1 MTNYQLSNAAQNDLE
16 DIFFYG
22 MELFGI
28 EGALRYKDGIT
39 AQFER
44 MAESPLLYKKLDEPL
59 QQYRQST
66 YKSHSIYY
74 LIEENRIFIVRILRS
89 QDRDNLLMH

>member
-1 MTNYQLSNAAQNDLE
+1 MANYQLSNAAENDLE

-22 MELFGI
+22 MELFGV

-44 MAESPLLYKKLDEPL
+44 MAESPLLYQKLDEPL

-66 YKSHSIYY
+66 YKGHSIYY
-74 LIEENRIFIVRILRS
+74 LIVKKKIF
-89 QDRDNLLMH
+89 